1 MKKDWSKEPLP
12 GAQLCDNCGHQLAE
26 HHPANY
32 ADGPLIGRR
41 LEVCPIAVFKARHGD
56 KMPEFLA

>member
-1 MKKDWSKEPLP
+1 MTPSEPPPMP
-12 GAQLCDNCGHQLAE
+12 GAQICANCGRQLAE

-41 LEVCPIAVFKARHGD
+41 LEVCPIAIFAPLPD
-56 KMPEFLA
+56 EKMPEFLS